1 MDFCSAIILCFFAW
15 VPRPLFPLDTLCSF
29 MLSAIVSRMLEKTV
43 SHSVIASLATS
54 ESVVRV
60 PVEYVG
66 VFVSTISY

>member
-1 MDFCSAIILCFFAW
+1 
-15 VPRPLFPLDTLCSF
+15 
-29 MLSAIVSRMLEKTV
+29 MLEKTV